1 MAAPIVALLESLGQ
15 PRQRI
20 FRDAF
25 DDLTEEEFRDHFRL
39 SKRTVRWLCEQLEDA
54 IGGLRT
60 GGITT
65 QDRVLCAL
73 RFFATGSFQRSIGSE
88 EFVSMGQASVSE
100 SIHAVAEAITVVG
113 RQQGWV
119 SSPLTTAGKAS
130 AKAAFADRGRIPGVV
145 ACVDGTLIAIKQPEG
160 LSPGETAGFMSRK
173 GFYALNTMIVCD
185 AHMRIVDIDPRFPGS
200 CHDSYVWRHSPLLG
214 RLTRNL
220 RRGEWVLGD
229 SGYPLEPWLLTPV
242 PGHPGIDTPEG
253 RYNQAHASMRNV
265 VERGIGVLKA
275 RFRCLQRYRT
285 LLYEPKDAATIV
297 AACAALHNIA
307 LKAGEP
313 ELQDSDEEAEDN
325 QPPLQQGLP
334 VSQGHHTCR
343 QETPRELLMRAKQM
357 RSQVVNLFSAAPS
370 WRTTHLRVLH
380 RRLRQQH
387 QAHRAAQ
394 P

>member
-25 DDLTEEEFRDHFRL
+25 DELTEEEFRDHLRL

-119 SSPLTTAGKAS
+119 SFPLTTAGKAS

-275 RFRCLQRYRT
+275 
-285 LLYEPKDAATIV
+285 
-297 AACAALHNIA
+297 
-307 LKAGEP
+307 GEP
-313 ELQDSDEEAEDN
+313 ELQDSDEEADDN

-334 VSQGHHTCR
+334 VSDGHHTCR

-357 RSQVVNLFSAAPS
+357 RSQVVNLFSAAPT
-370 WRTTHLRVLH
+370 WRTAHLRALH
-380 RRLRQQH
+380 HQLRQQQ
-387 QAHRAAQ
+387 QARRAAQ

>member
-1 MAAPIVALLESLGQ
+1 MAAPIVALLESLGE

-25 DDLTEEEFRDHFRL
+25 DELTEEEFRDHFRL

-100 SIHAVAEAITVVG
+100 SIRAVAEAITVVG

-119 SSPLTTAGKAS
+119 SFPLTTAGQAS

-160 LSPGETAGFMSRK
+160 LGPGETAGFMSRK
-173 GFYALNTMIVCD
+173 GFHALNTMIVCD

-265 VERGIGVLKA
+265 VER
-275 RFRCLQRYRT
+275 
-285 LLYEPKDAATIV
+285 
-297 AACAALHNIA
+297 ACAALYNIA

-313 ELQDSDEEAEDN
+313 ELQDSDEETDDN

-370 WRTTHLRVLH
+370 YKRSAATGRTAVITWEDVFLVVVVILTGNVAVVVKK
-380 RRLRQQH
+380 RL
-387 QAHRAAQ
+387 AGVET
-394 P
+394 